1 MSISLLAHRDEENR
15 VKFDCMC
22 SYSCP
27 IKLILTE
34 QKVKAV
40 KIFKDVAAK
49 KLQIPKKVD
58 APHTCS
64 TKHGFK
70 VNTQDK
76 RHWRL
81 P

>member
-40 KIFKDVAAK
+40 KIFMDVAAK

-58 APHTCS
+58 ASHTCS
-64 TKHGFK
+64 TKQSTRFQGE
-70 VNTQDK
+70 
-76 RHWRL
+76 RSR
-81 P
+81 